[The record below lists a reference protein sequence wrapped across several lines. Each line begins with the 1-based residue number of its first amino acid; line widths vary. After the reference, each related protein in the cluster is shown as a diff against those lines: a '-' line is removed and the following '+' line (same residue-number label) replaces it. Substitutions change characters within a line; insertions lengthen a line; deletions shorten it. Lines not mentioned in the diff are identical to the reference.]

1 MPRGAALMPRDQSS
15 GAGSEFLTKAQAAAY
30 LSVSQ
35 KSIQRYIGLYNLP
48 HYRIGRNVRFK
59 RAELDKFMER
69 GRQGGGWPPPSADE
83 QLAELGRQAQVAGIH
98 QIFKTRAEDGAYKV
112 AVSKAFDAVP
122 AGGLVRIMSNSLR
135 FLLLLG
141 PQAEMSLYIPMCAA
155 LQRDVRFQ
163 LLLLDPDSNA
173 ARTRAGVE
181 QDMIFGEGDDRFYSS
196 PLYKDIVA
204 TARAVARPDPADVPD
219 RALRERVKD
228 RDQLQVRFS
237 SAEPTTHLVL
247 TEDTCFVEN
256 YHTGGDSV
264 IQSHLAGKGFP
275 DLHCFGGFVPVLSY
289 DKTELA
295 GRLMDSHF
303 EHTWSKAADGPTV
316 EQVLARAAANGE
328 TD

>member
-1 MPRGAALMPRDQSS
+1 MPRGVALMPRDQSF
-15 GAGSEFLTKAQAAAY
+15 GDGGEFLTKADAAAY

-35 KSIQRYIGLYNLP
+35 KSIQRYIALYNLP
-48 HYRIGRNVRFK
+48 HYRRGRSVRFK
-59 RAELDKFMER
+59 LADLDEFMER
-69 GRQGGGWPPPSADE
+69 GRQGGGWPLPSADTP
-83 QLAELGRQAQVAGIH
+83 LAELGRQAQIAGIR
-98 QIFKTRAEDGAYKV
+98 QIFRSRAGDGAYKA
-112 AVSKAFDAVP
+112 AVSVALSDVP

-135 FLLLLG
+135 FLLLLS
-141 PQAEMSLYIPMCAA
+141 PQVEPTLFTPMCAA
-155 LQRDVRFQ
+155 LQRDVQFQ

-181 QDMIFGEGDDRFYSS
+181 QDMIFGEDDDRFYDS

-204 TARAVARPDPADVPD
+204 TARAVAHPDTADVPD
-219 RALRERVKD
+219 RALRERLED

-247 TEDTCFVEN
+247 TADTCFVEN

-264 IQSHLAGKGFP
+264 IQSHLAGMGFP

-289 DKTELA
+289 DKTALA
-295 GRLMDSHF
+295 GRLMESHF

-316 EQVLARAAANGE
+316 EHVLARAAANGD
-328 TD
+328 TN